1 MTNTHDSAQTTPST
15 DDSDVEYR
23 EIEVDAEDSQ
33 GIVSAL
39 MDVIEEE
46 GLSLDRN
53 QLIEKGFAWLRNA
66 DGSKSSL
73 ILLDGFSVATVPVG
87 GTNTPSLVAPYG
99 RPVLLARTTGT
110 VDEDD
115 AASHIDTVAQQRGS
129 CLVMR
134 SQDAKLSLAI
144 GDKDGATLCMPVD
157 FLIYDGVVAAVAAGE
172 VFATR
177 TDFRAQ
183 ANKAMADLQEAAA
196 RD

>member
-1 MTNTHDSAQTTPST
+1 MTDIHDSHETAHPA
-15 DDSDVEYR
+15 DDDNVEYR
-23 EIEVDAEDSQ
+23 EIEVDADDSQ

-46 GLSLDRN
+46 GLALDRS

-87 GTNTPSLVAPYG
+87 SGTTAPHSQ
-99 RPVLLARTTGT
+99 PVLLARTEGK

-115 AASHIDTVAQQRGS
+115 APSHIDTVAQERGS

-134 SQDAKLSLAI
+134 SQDAKLALAI
-144 GDKDGATLCMPVD
+144 GTKDDATLCLPVD
-157 FLIYDGVVAAVAAGE
+157 FLVYEGVVVAVAAGE

-177 TDFRAQ
+177 TDFEAQ
-183 ANKAMADLQEAAA
+183 ANKAMSDLQEAAA
-196 RD
+196 QD